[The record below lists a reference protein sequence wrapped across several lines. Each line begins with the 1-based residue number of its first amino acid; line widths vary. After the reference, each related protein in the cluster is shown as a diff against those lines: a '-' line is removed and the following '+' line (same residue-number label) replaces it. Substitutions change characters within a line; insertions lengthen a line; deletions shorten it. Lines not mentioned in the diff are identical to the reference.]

1 MTQSVAYIGIGSNL
15 GDRVAYL
22 SAAIKAIK
30 HLGDLIAI
38 SSVYESDPQGVDEDQ
53 PLYLNMVI
61 SIRTSLNPTVLLAK
75 LLEIERANGRV
86 RRRVNESRT
95 LDLDVLMVDA
105 KVLEVP
111 DLNVPHPRMHER
123 GFVMIPLAEMAPNA
137 IHPILNA
144 KASDIAADLTDQGL
158 RRLGDIS
165 ELTSFEER

>member
-15 GDRVAYL
+15 GDRVAYI

-95 LDLDVLMVDA
+95 LDLDVLMVDG
-105 KVLEVP
+105 KVLKVP

-144 KASDIAADLTDQGL
+144 TASDIAADLTNQGL
-158 RRLGDIS
+158 RRLGDFS